1 MKFKT
6 LFAMEMAK
14 FRDQWIWSI
23 LLSSL
28 FPLSF
33 LFFLKE
39 AEPSLALYAVS
50 GGFVFSLVLNAIL
63 AMSQELSY
71 LKEAGALDYYA
82 TLSIG
87 KLSLLAAILA
97 RSLLFALPSLATI
110 SFFSSYAFG
119 ISIFIHPF
127 GMLMTLALGL
137 LSLSGLGVFLG
148 LSLPNSRTVNIMSQA
163 VYLVIVFGSPV
174 FVPQTALPIGL
185 RQFSWVLPT
194 TYLAEALRGLM
205 DRALLAGNFYAPLF
219 LLFLFCPL
227 SMALAYKAM
236 KRA

>member
-110 SFFSSYAFG
+110 SLFSSYTFG
-119 ISIFIHPF
+119 ISAFIHPF
-127 GMLMTLALGL
+127 WLLMTLALGL
-137 LSLSGLGVFLG
+137 LSLSGVGVFLG

-163 VYLVIVFGSPV
+163 FYLIIVFCSPV
-174 FVPQTALPIGL
+174 FVSQTALPIGL
-185 RQFSWVLPT
+185 RQLSWILPT
-194 TYLAEALRGLM
+194 TYLAEALRALM
-205 DRALLAGNFYAPLF
+205 DQTLLTGSFYAPLS
-219 LLFLFCPL
+219 LLLLFCPL
-227 SMALAYKAM
+227 SIGLAYKAM
-236 KRA
+236 ERA